1 MHGTRKWLFG
11 VMDPSHAW
19 HPHISRIKF
28 PTDKSTFITLHHSS
42 QSLSMDQSAKI
53 VIIGS
58 GLFGL
63 ATAKQLASEG
73 YRNILVVDRHMA
85 PVIHSID
92 PLCCTKC

>member
-1 MHGTRKWLFG
+1 
-11 VMDPSHAW
+11 
-19 HPHISRIKF
+19 
-28 PTDKSTFITLHHSS
+28 
-42 QSLSMDQSAKI
+42 MDQSGKI

-73 YRNILVVDRHMA
+73 YRNILVIDRHMA

-92 PLCCTKC
+92 PFCCTKC